1 MGKDWIVKISVALK
15 KAMKGWF
22 YFLGA
27 LVTVILISFFLV
39 IPSRSSIK
47 PIPPSAI
54 LEIDLGGEFQE
65 KVTQTPFS
73 MLKPSSRKILRD
85 MCYLIEE
92 ASKEKNIQAI
102 FVKLTSLNISL
113 AQIQEIKNALRIFK
127 KSGKKLYLYTSY
139 FAETKD
145 YFLASLFD
153 EIAISPAGFLSLTGL
168 KWEVPFGRK
177 FLDKWEVKPNMLHE
191 GQFKSAIERYTESD
205 FSSPHKEAITSLV
218 KSLEDILIAEIE
230 TDLSLKNLK
239 DAFEK
244 GYLLPQEALEQKLI
258 HKMTNVIDFEEE
270 VLNKHKIAEKPAEIF
285 SSKDYL
291 RNLNNA
297 PENKNVKKYV
307 ALLTLSGEIKDDV
320 EVGSSNFYDDGA
332 IRPYQTWKQLK
343 DIMDDEETV
352 AIVIR
357 IDSPGGSPFASEEI
371 WNAIKQVNKKKP
383 VIISMGSVAA
393 SGGYYIASAASK
405 IVAQPTTLTGSIGI
419 YGGKFNTSGFWES
432 LGVHWGEIVTMES
445 ALLHSSNRDYNEKEK
460 LMLKKGMGLLY
471 NLFKQRVADGRKLSL
486 EKVEQVAQGRVWTG
500 LQAKGF
506 GLVDELGGINEA
518 FEIAKKMVQKDNELV
533 ELYIYTPEKNWKEAL
548 MDLFNFESSLKM
560 SFIEALNAA
569 VLHFSDKFSS
579 GKMLLKL

>member
-1 MGKDWIVKISVALK
+1 MEKTIAVLK
-15 KAMKGWF
+15 KAMRGWF

-27 LVTVILISFFLV
+27 FVTMVVISFFLV
-39 IPSRSSIK
+39 IPNRSSIK

-54 LEIDLGGEFQE
+54 LEIDLGGDFQE
-65 KVTQTPFS
+65 KVTQTPLS
-73 MLKPSSRKILRD
+73 MLKPNSRKVLRD

-113 AQIQEIKNALRIFK
+113 AQIQEIKNALKIFK
-127 KSGKKLYLYTSY
+127 KTGKKLYLYTSY
-139 FAETKD
+139 FCQTKD

-153 EIAISPAGFLSLTGL
+153 QIAISPAGFLSLAGL

-177 FLDKWEVKPNMLHE
+177 LLDKWDIKPNMIHE
-191 GQFKSAIERYTESD
+191 GQFKSAIETYMESD
-205 FSSPHKEAITSLV
+205 FSAPHKEAITSLV

-230 TDLSLKNLK
+230 ADLSLKNLK

-244 GYLLPQEALEQKLI
+244 GYFLPQEALDQKLI

-270 VLNKHKIAEKPAEIF
+270 ILSKYKIAEKSAEIF

-307 ALLTLSGEIKDDV
+307 ALLTLSGEIKDDA
-320 EVGSSNFYDDGA
+320 EVSSSNFYDDGA
-332 IRPYQTWKQLK
+332 IRPHQTWKQLK
-343 DIMDDEETV
+343 EIMDDDETA

-357 IDSPGGSPFASEEI
+357 IDSPGGSAFASEEI
-371 WNAIKQVNKKKP
+371 WNAIKQANNKKP
-383 VIISMGSVAA
+383 VIVSMGSVAA

-405 IVAQPTTLTGSIGI
+405 IVAQPTTLTGSIGV
-419 YGGKFNTSGFWES
+419 YFGKFNTSGFWES
-432 LGVHWGEIVTMES
+432 LGVHWGEVSTMES
-445 ALLHSSNRDYNEKEK
+445 ALLHSSNRDYTEKEK
-460 LMLKKGMGLLY
+460 STLKKAMGFTY

-486 EKVEQVAQGRVWTG
+486 EQVEQVAQGRVWTG

-506 GLVDELGGINEA
+506 GLVDELGGIDEA
-518 FEIAKKMVQKDNELV
+518 FEMAKKMVQKDNELV
-533 ELYIYTPEKNWKEAL
+533 ELYIYTPEKNWKEAV
-548 MDLFNFESSLKM
+548 MDLFNFESSLKT
-560 SFIEALNAA
+560 SFIDAFNAA
-569 VLHFSDKFSS
+569 MLHFSDKFSN